1 MKHGLYRLH
10 YQKFI
15 NRCKFKSYR
24 YSVLVCLFVFF
35 FLAESKMAIKEAM
48 CFLLLVMSVVAKAE
62 HSGKERSNIAIIIIE
77 CLYTTRVNTG

>member
-35 FLAESKMAIKEAM
+35 FLGRIKDGNQGSNV
-48 CFLLLVMSVVAKAE
+48 LSSPRHV
-62 HSGKERSNIAIIIIE
+62 SGGEGRTFWEGTK
-77 CLYTTRVNTG
+77 

>member
-24 YSVLVCLFVFF
+24 YSVLVCLFVCLFAFF
-35 FLAESKMAIKEAM
+35 FLGRIKDGNQGSN
-48 CFLLLVMSVVAKAE
+48 LPYSRRHV
-62 HSGKERSNIAIIIIE
+62 SGGEGRAFWEGTK
-77 CLYTTRVNTG
+77 